1 MIKSGGQLSAS
12 DFNVELR
19 RPWNQPISM
28 ADQQLRSLVGKMF
41 DLNAVSFNEF
51 FNKYLYPPAG
61 TVLIAPFCSGYD
73 LIKLI
78 ADGNGGQYVW
88 TEEANA
94 AQCGWKPPV
103 QNNNPPRGTLL
114 SNWCSGSTLMGEL
127 ADGNGGSYTQAMEY
141 NSPSCGGFFGET
153 G

>member
-41 DLNAVSFNEF
+41 DLNAVSFGEF

-94 AQCGWKPPV
+94 AVCGWRPP
-103 QNNNPPRGTLL
+103 QQFTPRGTLL
-114 SNWCSGSTLMGEL
+114 SEYCSGSTLMGEL
-127 ADGNGGSYTQAMEY
+127 ADGNGGSYIEALQY
-141 NSPSCGGFFGET
+141 NSPSCGFFGET